1 MTPAVRLWFGPF
13 AALVFIAGV
22 WGLAT
27 QVPGYSHVHQTI
39 SEIGEVGSPMQH
51 PFTALLIVIAF
62 CILVFASGVFSVSR
76 AAGRSTIAA
85 WLLVCMAAS
94 AAGVG
99 VFSSPHPLHNVFG
112 LSELVGYQAPAAVA
126 LTWKRDPQAKGV
138 VAFSWLM
145 FVLIW
150 VSMGLNLA
158 GLAPASDLWRHIK
171 PVYGLAQRA
180 LFGSFFLW
188 CAVAGPMLGRF
199 ARA

>member
-1 MTPAVRLWFGPF
+1 MTASVRLWFGAL
-13 AALVFIAGV
+13 AALIFAAGV
-22 WGLAT
+22 WALASKI
-27 QVPGYSHVHQTI
+27 PGYSHVHQTI
-39 SEIGEVGSPMQH
+39 SEIGEAGTPLQR
-51 PFTALLIVIAF
+51 PFTVLLLVVAF
-62 CILVFASGVFSVSR
+62 CMLVFASGVFSVSKT
-76 AAGRSTIAA
+76 AGRSTFAA

-99 VFSSPHPLHNVFG
+99 IFSTPHPLHNVFG

-126 LTWKRDPQAKGV
+126 LTWRREPRAGGL

-145 FVLIW
+145 FVLLW

-158 GLAPASDLWRHIK
+158 GLAPDSDLWKHIK

-188 CAVAGPMLGRF
+188 CAAAGPML
-199 ARA
+199 ARLARG